1 MLHVPFPVVRKT
13 AWRLYLRKR
22 KHLGVITMNPDE
34 FGRSAL
40 FRIMRCPRS
49 DGSVGRAGDDGLILV
64 AEQDVIDPVCVG
76 LD

>member
-1 MLHVPFPVVRKT
+1 MLNVPSPVDRET

-49 DGSVGRAGDDGLILV
+49 DGSVGRAGDDGLVLV
-64 AEQDVIDPVCVG
+64 AEQDIVDPVCVG

>member
-1 MLHVPFPVVRKT
+1 MLNVPSPVVRKN
-13 AWRLYLRKR
+13 AWWLYLRKR

-40 FRIMRCPRS
+40 FRIMRRPRS
-49 DGSVGRAGDDGLILV
+49 DGSVGRAGDDGLVLV
-64 AEQDVIDPVCVG
+64 AEQDIVDPVCVG

>member
-1 MLHVPFPVVRKT
+1 
-13 AWRLYLRKR
+13 
-22 KHLGVITMNPDE
+22 MNPDE

-49 DGSVGRAGDDGLILV
+49 DGSVGRAGDDGLVLV
-64 AEQDVIDPVCVG
+64 AEQDIVDPVCVG